1 MVKAK
6 ALREGESLIVYPMP
20 AATQG
25 EVLEADCIQTT
36 GQMVYITYTYHYV
49 AHNAVLCWSF
59 TNFSFLDRWPNDGVC
74 RCMYDDDFALQLRQ
88 HTQVNVGCAV
98 YAKNAA
104 DAQWSPLVMMIP
116 CEAVDELASALEYG
130 AVTVSRAAN
139 RYTFQKCE
147 SVCDTPAVA
156 FDPFRLV
163 VRFAESRFRYS
174 LAMLPPVRHAVSQSK
189 PQGQQALA
197 RTCPTP
203 PTPQPSAAEPIS
215 SATPNAQYALLSTDP
230 SQDVVQGLINALV
243 RRRNYNREQA
253 EQIVRAMIER
263 RNSADTQ
270 NTSGPITLGQ
280 AYVEYQNE
288 RNGTH
293 K

>member
-6 ALREGESLIVYPMP
+6 ALRNGESLIVYPMP
-20 AATQG
+20 AQR
-25 EVLEADCIQTT
+25 EILDADCIQTREK
-36 GQMVYITYTYHYV
+36 MVYITYTYHYV
-49 AHNAVLCWSF
+49 AHNAVLCWSCTHF
-59 TNFSFLDRWPNDGVC
+59 TFLPRWPSDGVC

-88 HTQVNVGCAV
+88 HMQVNAGCAL
-98 YAKNAA
+98 YAKNA
-104 DAQWSPLVMMIP
+104 DAQWTPFVLMIP
-116 CEAVDELASALEYG
+116 CEAADELASTLNAG

-147 SVCDTPAVA
+147 LPCDRPAVA
-156 FDPFRLV
+156 FDPVRFL

-174 LAMLPPVRHAVSQSK
+174 LAMLPPVRNVISPGTIQA
-189 PQGQQALA
+189 QQALT

-203 PTPQPSAAEPIS
+203 ATPQPSA
-215 SATPNAQYALLSTDP
+215 TPSAQYVPRSTDLP
-230 SQDVVQGLINALV
+230 HDVVEGLINALV

-263 RNSADTQ
+263 RNGADTQ

>member
-6 ALREGESLIVYPMP
+6 ALRNGESLIVYPMP
-20 AATQG
+20 AQR
-25 EVLEADCIQTT
+25 EILDADCIQTRDR
-36 GQMVYITYTYHYV
+36 MVYITYTYHYV

-59 TNFSFLDRWPNDGVC
+59 TNFSFLRRWPTDGVC

-88 HTQVNVGCAV
+88 HTQVNAGCAV

-104 DAQWSPLVMMIP
+104 DAQWSPLVLMIP
-116 CEAVDELASALEYG
+116 CEATDELASALASFG
-130 AVTVSRAAN
+130 AVTVSRADN

-147 SVCDTPAVA
+147 LVYDTPSVT
-156 FDPFRLV
+156 FDPSGLIL
-163 VRFAESRFRYS
+163 RFAESRFRYS
-174 LAMLPPVRHAVSQSK
+174 LAMLPPIRHAVSPSK

-215 SATPNAQYALLSTDP
+215 SATPSAQYVPLSNVP
-230 SQDVVQGLINALV
+230 SQDVVQGLINALA
-243 RRRNYNREQA
+243 RRRNYDREQA
-253 EQIVRAMIER
+253 EQIVRAMIEN
-263 RNSADTQ
+263 RNSAD
-270 NTSGPITLGQ
+270 NHNNSEPIALGQ
-280 AYVEYQNE
+280 AYMEYQNE

>member
-59 TNFSFLDRWPNDGVC
+59 TNFSFLQRWPSDGVC

-88 HTQVNVGCAV
+88 HTQMNAGCAV
-98 YAKNAA
+98 YAKNA
-104 DAQWSPLVMMIP
+104 DAQWSPLVLMIP
-116 CEAVDELASALEYG
+116 CEATDELASALEYG
-130 AVTVSRAAN
+130 AVTVSRADN

-147 SVCDTPAVA
+147 LPCDRPTV
-156 FDPFRLV
+156 PFEPVRLL

-174 LAMLPPVRHAVSQSK
+174 LAMLPPIRNAIH
-189 PQGQQALA
+189 GQQALP
-197 RTCPTP
+197 RTCVTP
-203 PTPQPSAAEPIS
+203 QRSPGAQPSAAEPIS
-215 SATPNAQYALLSTDP
+215 SATPSAQYVPRSTDLP
-230 SQDVVQGLINALV
+230 HDVVEGLINALV

-263 RNSADTQ
+263 RNGADTQ